1 VAYALG
7 SFTQNGCTEMSLGRT
22 VIESPL
28 TLCCPACTAPIPLS
42 WQSETNA
49 LHCAQCKRSYY
60 HEDGILVLGENANHQ
75 DQPDDVYPALAAAE
89 PRHFWFRARN
99 RIIESALRETMGPL
113 RGRSVLDV
121 GCGTGFVLSSLEQAG
136 MRTCGLDMY
145 TAALRFARGRTCGP
159 LLQSMAESVPFERQF
174 DVVLLCDVIEHTV
187 DDSDVLR
194 RASGALKEDGLL
206 LVTVPA
212 HQWLWT
218 SLDDISGHKRRYTR
232 ATLIRAM
239 KRADL
244 SVRLARY
251 FNIVLL
257 PLQALQRL
265 PFKNRR
271 SGAPGQRV
279 LMVQEALRP
288 PPKLVNSLL
297 AEALRLDVPLGRV
310 PFLAGSSLVAV
321 GRRSQSTGAG

>member
-1 VAYALG
+1 
-7 SFTQNGCTEMSLGRT
+7 
-22 VIESPL
+22 
-28 TLCCPACTAPIPLS
+28 
-42 WQSETNA
+42 
-49 LHCAQCKRSYY
+49 
-60 HEDGILVLGENANHQ
+60 
-75 DQPDDVYPALAAAE
+75 
-89 PRHFWFRARN
+89 
-99 RIIESALRETMGPL
+99 
-113 RGRSVLDV
+113 
-121 GCGTGFVLSSLEQAG
+121 

-145 TAALRFARGRTCGP
+145 IAALRFARARTRGP

-194 RASGALKEDGLL
+194 RASEALKEDGLL

-232 ATLIRAM
+232 ATLTRAM
-239 KRADL
+239 KRAGL
-244 SVRLARY
+244 NVRLARY
-251 FNIVLL
+251 FNIILL

-265 PFKNRR
+265 PFRIRR
-271 SGAPGQRV
+271 SGEPGQRV

-288 PPKLVNSLL
+288 PPKPVDTLL

-310 PFLAGSSLVAV
+310 PLITGSSLIAI
-321 GRRSQSTGAG
+321 GQRPRRTAAG